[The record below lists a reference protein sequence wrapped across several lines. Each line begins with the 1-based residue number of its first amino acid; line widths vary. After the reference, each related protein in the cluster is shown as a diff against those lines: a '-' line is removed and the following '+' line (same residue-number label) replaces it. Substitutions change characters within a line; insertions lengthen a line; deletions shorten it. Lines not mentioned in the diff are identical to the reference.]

1 MKRLN
6 TWHFL
11 SETKLLVAA
20 LVLTLGLG
28 SLSADAALIGYW
40 DFNEAVDTA
49 DAVDSVAGNDAV
61 LNNAATRAAGPAG
74 FGRALSLDGSAG
86 TNAVVGVVPSLALTG
101 SNYTVAF
108 WAMPTGALPTAG
120 AQRMITMDDGGDLS
134 GGYSFGFFSGN
145 FRLGVGHNNGTGNNA
160 VITGATFSSAWNHF
174 AITYDATSVGTERN
188 VYKNG
193 VLVGTTAI
201 AGGNILN
208 DGDDPLVFGD
218 IPPFNQN
225 FEGALDDIRMYD
237 NTLTQ
242 PQIAALLTA
251 PPVPE
256 PATLILAAAGMV
268 GFLVVRRNR

>member
-1 MKRLN
+1 MKRLS
-6 TWHFL
+6 TWHLWGGNKIFL
-11 SETKLLVAA
+11 AILAI
-20 LVLTLGLG
+20 VLAVGVKPVN
-28 SLSADAALIGYW
+28 AALIGYW
-40 DFNEAVDTA
+40 DFNEAIDMA

-61 LNNAATRAAGPAG
+61 LNNAATRTAGPAG

-108 WAMPTGALPTAG
+108 WAMPTGALPTSG
-120 AQRMITMDDGGDLS
+120 PQRMITMDDGLNSS

-145 FRLGVGHNNGTGNNA
+145 FRLGVGHNNGSNNNA
-160 VITGATFSSAWNHF
+160 IITGATFSNDWIHF
-174 AITYDATSVGTERN
+174 AITYDAASVGSERK

-193 VLVGTTAI
+193 NLVGTTAI

-208 DGDDPLVFGD
+208 DGDDSLVFGD

-242 PQIAALLTA
+242 PEVAALLTA
-251 PPVPE
+251 IPE
-256 PATLILAAAGMV
+256 PSSLLLTVAGMV
-268 GFLVVRRNR
+268 SLLVARRKRR